1 MIKHMKLQLWILMI
15 FLFKKNPSFDIIK
28 QLYRNQLSNKN
39 EGQLSN
45 ESTDSILN
53 LNKKTD
59 NSSTITKIK
68 KNNVTF
74 PIN

>member
-1 MIKHMKLQLWILMI
+1 MI

-28 QLYRNQLSNKN
+28 QLYKNQSSNKN
-39 EGQLSN
+39 KWQLSN